1 MMRRTYSL
9 TFKYKVIKQAL
20 ETENPSKVA
29 RENKLNSLT
38 IYRWI
43 REYKQG
49 KYEGLVPNEK

>member
-49 KYEGLVPNEK
+49 KYEGLVPDKK